1 MSRKQMIQTKL
12 VFLGEAAVGKSS
24 IVLRFVK
31 DEFNTNSESTIG
43 AAFLTAQV
51 DVSEGQTIKYEI
63 WDTGTAIPHAVQG
76 CSIVLIPSAA
86 GQERFHSLAP
96 MYYRGAQAAIV
107 VYDITNMQSFERAKS
122 WVQELQVR
130 GNPDVIIALTGNK
143 AVRSGACTFGAVW
156 NVMAV
161 LQDLEEHR
169 KVSPQMGKTYADQN
183 GLIFRECSAK
193 TNTNISELFE
203 EIGMWWH
210 RTLAVV
216 RRCSF

>member
-63 WDTGTAIPHAVQG
+63 WDT
-76 CSIVLIPSAA
+76 A

-143 AVRSGACTFGAVW
+143 A
-156 NVMAV
+156 
-161 LQDLEEHR
+161 DLEEHR

-203 EIGMWWH
+203 EI
-210 RTLAVV
+210 A
-216 RRCSF
+216 RRIPQNTSKPLKSATGTIAGQNLQQPARAQQEPGGCC